1 MDSVIERVAR
11 GVDALINASQDWT
24 AVHYPSHNYII
35 TVTLTHVLV
44 EGGQRHS
51 RLVRTQR
58 HLHTVDRHRD
68 VNALLLDR
76 LRLELEL
83 KNKTSKTIIT
93 PSYDVINT
101 ISAFTEMWDVHF
113 TGKFHTTAAAIHK
126 DALKKNY
133 VNRSSCL
140 WLRVLTK
147 FIATT
152 VNTIRTS
159 TSDLPLT

>member
-1 MDSVIERVAR
+1 M
-11 GVDALINASQDWT
+11 
-24 AVHYPSHNYII
+24 
-35 TVTLTHVLV
+35 
-44 EGGQRHS
+44 
-51 RLVRTQR
+51 RTQR
-58 HLHTVDRHRD
+58 HFHAVHRHRD

-83 KNKTSKTIIT
+83 QNNTPTTIIT
-93 PSYDVINT
+93 RPSYDVINT
-101 ISAFTEMWDVHF
+101 SFAFTEMWDVHF
-113 TGKFHTTAAAIHK
+113 TGKFHTIAAAIHK